1 LSLGACLLLEIRLNQ
16 NLKFCTYFFAQTI
29 SKKTLLMV
37 NLEDLDYIIPTMV
50 SLSMLPLALERGW
63 SETTSLNIW
72 GLPALIYKLSSL
84 EETL

>member
-16 NLKFCTYFFAQTI
+16 KLKFCTYFFAQTI
-29 SKKTLLMV
+29 SKKIVVMM
-37 NLEDLDYIIPTMV
+37 NLEDLEYKIPTMV

-72 GLPALIYKLSSL
+72 GLPALIYKLYSL